1 MLILEDFLVVG
12 CIFVWALLLGI
23 IDLQNKLYVFIFAW
37 VVLTWSIASHT
48 AVKLICLIMAWA
60 LLFNIVMHLA
70 QGLCRTAR
78 NWLDSMCPRRARL
91 PAAAGA
97 A

>member
-1 MLILEDFLVVG
+1 MLIFEDFLVVG
-12 CIFVWALLLGI
+12 CILVWALLLGL
-23 IDLQNKLYVFIFAW
+23 IDLQDKLYVFIFAW

-70 QGLCRTAR
+70 QGLCRTVR
-78 NWLDSMCPRRARL
+78 NWLCSSHHRRAHVT
-91 PAAAGA
+91 AAAA
-97 A
+97 